1 MSRFKEIILETLLE
15 TDIISNLQD
24 LPGEEWRDIP
34 GFIGEYQISNLGRV
48 KSLQREILRPGDRK
62 PLFVSEKIL
71 KPAKNG
77 IVNLRTGPGYSVSR
91 LVLQIFKPEEYNPN
105 LWVIHKDGDLTNNR
119 LDNLFTGTPTDSGLN
134 SVKNGRCNIVN
145 NTYSKN
151 RNVKI
156 KCIETGQIFDSLT
169 DAAKWLNVNHSTI
182 LKYLRQVPEVY
193 IAKDGT
199 KKEYLRT
206 NVKGYHFEIIDD
218 YSTRKIQCIETG
230 QIFNTRKEVADFIN
244 KSVTTVDN
252 HLKNPDR
259 WPSINGYHFEY
270 ISKSNT
276 FSELQ

>member
-1 MSRFKEIILETLLE
+1 MSKFRNLILETLLE
-15 TDIISNLQD
+15 ASITLSLQD

-48 KSLQREILRPGDRK
+48 KSLQREIFRPGDHK
-62 PLFVSEKIL
+62 PLFISEKIL

-77 IVNLRTGPGYSVSR
+77 IVNLRKGPGYSVGR

-105 LWVIHKDGDLTNNR
+105 LCVIHKDGDLTNNR
-119 LDNLFTGTPTDSGLN
+119 LDNLFTGTRTDSGLN
-134 SVKNGRCNIVN
+134 CVKNGRCNVVN
-145 NTYSKN
+145 NTYPNK

-156 KCIETGQIFDSLT
+156 KCIETGQIFNSLT
-169 DAAKWLNVNHSTI
+169 EAAKWLNVSHATI
-182 LKYLRQVPEVY
+182 LKYLRQVPEIY
-193 IAKDGT
+193 ITKDGT

-206 NVKGYHFEIIDD
+206 NVKGYHFEIIND

-230 QIFNTRKEVADFIN
+230 KIFNTRKEVADFIN

-259 WPSINGYHFEY
+259 WPSIDGYHFEY
-270 ISKSNT
+270 YNN
-276 FSELQ
+276 